1 MIQLNKIL
9 YQNIIKFFHLE
20 DFKKIIVIFTLHFGD
35 LEGDDVDKMKESR
48 DKSNGEIFESVM
60 NKVKEVSDQSV
71 I

>member
-1 MIQLNKIL
+1 
-9 YQNIIKFFHLE
+9 
-20 DFKKIIVIFTLHFGD
+20 
-35 LEGDDVDKMKESR
+35 MKESR